1 MSAEPAADECGHH
14 WGPWRTRP
22 PFPIFP
28 IVCPLMFPIG
38 FMVVMGRR
46 RRRRRRTLESRLAQ
60 VEERLDGLDKKVSP
74 ADD

>member
-1 MSAEPAADECGHH
+1 MSAEPAVDECEYHG
-14 WGPWRTRP
+14 GPWRGRP

-38 FMVVMGRR
+38 FIVVMGRLRKR
-46 RRRRRRTLESRLAQ
+46 RRRALEARLTA

-74 ADD
+74 VDD

>member
-1 MSAEPAADECGHH
+1 MSAEPAVDECECHG
-14 WGPWRTRP
+14 GPWRGRP

-46 RRRRRRTLESRLAQ
+46 RRRRRRALEERLAV
-60 VEERLDGLDKKVSP
+60 VEERLDGLEKTASP
-74 ADD
+74 ADG